1 MKSSLKALKKFW
13 QLSPPPSSSSSP
25 SVDNYQQALQLVPDL
40 ANTHYQLATHLK
52 DQGKLTEAIVHYRQ
66 AIELHAA
73 SGSQVLPEALMETHS
88 EDNGDEEQQNSPII
102 SAQITSTPSL
112 PPSSETTVSSDL
124 TTQSSPNHQP
134 SLPPAPSQSNQAV
147 QVYLQQ
153 AQGYYG
159 QKKWEQ
165 VIQACQSALAINPH
179 ICEAYKWWGNALQA
193 QGQDFEAMGYYGKAL
208 EIEPNSAPVHVN
220 LGNLYAKQQEW
231 SKAIEYYR
239 RAVELDSNLAL
250 AHRNLARILGK
261 VGETEEATKSRYQ
274 ALSIEPE
281 KGTASEHIELGQQLW
296 TLGWLEEAT
305 NCYRR
310 GVRLQPDGVR
320 GYELLGDALIRQGE
334 VKEGKTYIQRAQE
347 LRHQGGKIAD
357 NGASL
362 ALRQP
367 ESSLVTTSV
376 SMPISATNQAHQV
389 LQQAESVL
397 KTAQQLLKPS
407 QNALNQANQAIVQAY
422 QVIEQVNKEIAP
434 HLVATGNGKAA
445 QIPAITKQL
454 NGKEAKINQTFL
466 PSQES
471 VIEHYVKKAMLE
483 PDSAKIQADLGSLYA
498 KRQDWSKAIACYQK
512 ALAVDPSL
520 APVYR
525 NLAKA
530 LTQAGQ
536 SQKALVYW
544 YQALRL
550 EPKEVDAQQHLDVGN
565 QLLAQGKLEQ
575 AVVCYQQAISLQ
587 PDFREAYHRL
597 GEVLVKQEKLDKAIS
612 IYHHG
617 LSQNDTDVVCWYQ
630 LGEIYK
636 TQQEWDKVIEC
647 YQKLVKLQPNSP
659 QVYNNFGKIL
669 LQLNQLEEAQQAFN
683 QAIELNN

>member
-1 MKSSLKALKKFW
+1 MKSSLKALQKFW
-13 QLSPPPSSSSSP
+13 QLSPPSSSTSP

-239 RAVELDSNLAL
+239 RAVELDDNLAL

-274 ALSIEPE
+274 ALNIEPE

-296 TLGWLEEAT
+296 ALGWLEEAT

-320 GYELLGDALIRQGE
+320 GYELLGDALIRQGN
-334 VKEGKTYIQRAQE
+334 VKEGKVYAHKAQE
-347 LRHQGGKIAD
+347 LAQSPSKGMVLSGQSIQKQL
-357 NGASL
+357 G
-362 ALRQP
+362 
-367 ESSLVTTSV
+367 T
-376 SMPISATNQAHQV
+376 SATAIVTQPHQSPMQLQSLQAIPSTQAIQQAQGA
-389 LQQAESVL
+389 LQQA
-397 KTAQQLLKPS
+397 
-407 QNALNQANQAIVQAY
+407 QNALNEAQQAVQQAQQA
-422 QVIEQVNKEIAP
+422 VSGIGGG
-434 HLVATGNGKAA
+434 ATFVKGNG
-445 QIPAITKQL
+445 QL
-454 NGKEAKINQTFL
+454 LGTNPHPQPQGNGNRTLLPGKINPTM
-466 PSQES
+466 
-471 VIEHYVKKAMLE
+471 EHYVQKAALQPE
-483 PDSAKIQADLGSLYA
+483 SAEAQADLGSWYA
-498 KRQDWSKAIACYQK
+498 QQEDWSKAIACYQK
-512 ALAVDPSL
+512 ALALNPKL
-520 APVYR
+520 GQVYR
-525 NLAKA
+525 NLAKV
-530 LTQAGQ
+530 LTQVGKEVEATE
-536 SQKALVYW
+536 SW
-544 YQALRL
+544 YQGLRL
-550 EPKEVDAQQHLDVGN
+550 EPEAVDAQQHLKVGN
-565 QLLAQGKLEQ
+565 SLSEQGKVKQ
-575 AVVCYQQAISLQ
+575 AVVCWQQAIKLQ
-587 PDFREAYHRL
+587 PDLSEAYHRL
-597 GEVLVKQEKLDKAIS
+597 GEVLVKTSNVDKAITVYRKAVENNTADAES
-612 IYHHG
+612 
-617 LSQNDTDVVCWYQ
+617 WYQ
-630 LGEIYK
+630 LAEIS
-636 TQQEWDKVIEC
+636 TNQENWQQALKC
-647 YQKLVKLQPNSP
+647 YQEVIKLRPNFA
-659 QVYNNFGKIL
+659 QGYHRLGEIL
-669 LQLNQLEEAQQAFN
+669 LQLNQLDDAESFFRK
-683 QAIELNN
+683 AIELDQNN